1 MLAGARSRT
10 QRQALA
16 IGLLLALPQFA
27 SAQDGSS
34 LATGGVGWITAKD
47 ERVRE
52 RFRQLLL
59 AAPTRD
65 LGVGWQLALDLG
77 RPAAP
82 LLWEMLQAEKSNV
95 ESRLIVLAA
104 AVLAG
109 GVAEDARLFEWL
121 DQQKPMLEERVL
133 ASMVMALGPMRSR
146 PVPNFWTRC
155 LGPTRSPELLLS
167 VAVRL
172 ASVRFPGAEDGAP
185 ALQGDDPGL
194 VAAAAFSGTGGVAAH
209 WWNLTTPERHAEL
222 VWRGSLLGSVRRW
235 RVGGAA
241 PEPSFE
247 VARQMLGFGGDLR
260 APLRSAAA
268 LLLAHGQQFR
278 AEEPRLDWPLL
289 QAAVSDPRTNERL
302 AAWLGPKA
310 QPRDEQPSR
319 LAVAYALS
327 RPTRTVVDERSV
339 WGSEPAFRQHV
350 AVALAFR
357 LLAQD
362 APQPTDATLP
372 GVAEWQ
378 FVRFACGAPVERGQ
392 LPDDPHL
399 RVAMQLAADGRM
411 PRAALRT
418 ALEEALW
425 RWDCHPGLI
434 AWQQERLLVRDLL
447 LAGSAQGGGKYLPQV
462 RADQRYVPGG
472 LDRKDGFFGVA
483 VQLYDFLAVPRAP
496 IPAERRLGG

>member
-1 MLAGARSRT
+1 M
-10 QRQALA
+10 
-16 IGLLLALPQFA
+16 PQLA

-34 LATGGVGWITAKD
+34 LATGGVGWITTKD

-59 AAPTRD
+59 ATPTRD
-65 LGVGWQLALDLG
+65 LAVGWQLALDLG
-77 RPAAP
+77 RPATP

-121 DQQKPMLEERVL
+121 DQQKPMLEERAL
-133 ASMVMALGPMRSR
+133 ASLMMALGPVRSR

-155 LGPTRSPELLLS
+155 FGPTKSPELLLS

-185 ALQGDDPGL
+185 LLQGDDPGL
-194 VAAAAFSGTGGVAAH
+194 AAAAAFSGTGGVAAR

-222 VWRGSLLGSVRRW
+222 VWRGSLLGSARRW
-235 RVGGAA
+235 RADGAA

-247 VARQMLGFGGDLR
+247 VARQLLGLGGDLR

-278 AEEPRLDWPLL
+278 AEEPRLDWLLL
-289 QAAVSDPRTNERL
+289 QAAVSDPRTNDRL

-339 WGSEPAFRQHV
+339 WGSDPAIRQHV

-378 FVRFACGAPVERGQ
+378 FVRFACGAPIERGQ

-399 RVAMQLAADGRM
+399 RVALQLAADGRM

-425 RWDCHPGLI
+425 RWDSHPGLV

-447 LAGSAQGGGKYLPQV
+447 LSGSAQGGGKYLPQV

-483 VQLYDFLAVPRAP
+483 VQLYDFLAAPRAP
-496 IPAERRLGG
+496 IPAERRLGP